1 MANTEFNVI
10 RYLRTLQDR
19 ERYRQAEQY
28 MRILREGTYYG
39 KQNSEVSFNGILLS
53 QYNYTVEKTAW
64 HYHENPYFMF
74 VLGGNMMDCNT
85 KVKTLCPSG
94 SIMFNNWQEAHYGAK
109 HSDQAN
115 GFHLEFQQ
123 DWFENNGIHMNLL
136 EGSQLIE
143 NPKMHFLFA
152 KLYHE
157 FLLSDDY
164 SELSVELLLLQ
175 ICETLGEIKEND
187 SKNIPDWIIRL
198 RELLHYDTSDLSL
211 QYLSEQLDVHPVHI
225 SRAAPKYL
233 SASLGEYI
241 RQHKIK
247 KAIPLILDSSNS
259 LTEIAYQTG
268 FSDQSHFNR
277 VFKSY
282 FDMNP
287 SLYRKNLHKK

>member
-1 MANTEFNVI
+1 MK
-10 RYLRTLQDR
+10 
-19 ERYRQAEQY
+19 
-28 MRILREGTYYG
+28 ILKEGTYYG

-53 QYNYTVEKTAW
+53 QYKYTVEKTAW

-74 VLGGNMMDCNT
+74 VLQGNMMDCNS

-94 SIMFNNWQEAHYGAK
+94 SIMFNNWQEAHYGSK
-109 HSDQAN
+109 HSENAS

-123 DWFENNGIHMNLL
+123 DWLQNKGININLL

-143 NPKMHFLFA
+143 NPRIHFLFA

-157 FLLSDDY
+157 FILSDKY
-164 SELSVELLLLQ
+164 SEVSVELLLLQ
-175 ICETLGEIKEND
+175 ISEALGEIKEND
-187 SKNIPDWIIRL
+187 FKNIPNWIIKL
-198 RELLHYDTSDLSL
+198 QELLHYDTSELSL
-211 QYLSEQLDVHPVHI
+211 QYLSDQLDVHPVHI
-225 SRAAPKYL
+225 SRSAPKYL
-233 SASLGEYI
+233 YTSLGEYI

-259 LTEIAYQTG
+259 LTEIAYQAG

-282 FDMNP
+282 FEMNP
-287 SLYRKNLHKK
+287 SFYRKNVYKNL